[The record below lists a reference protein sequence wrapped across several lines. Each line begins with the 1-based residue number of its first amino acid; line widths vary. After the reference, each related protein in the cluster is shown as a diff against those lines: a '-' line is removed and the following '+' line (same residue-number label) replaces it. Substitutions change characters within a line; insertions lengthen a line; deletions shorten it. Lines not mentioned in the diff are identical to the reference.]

1 MNYKKLQ
8 IVPIKR
14 RYLRISETE
23 NPIPITVFTVK
34 SSFSSL
40 FMDLRVLVNSRH
52 LVGKK
57 GSVETVMNGNGS
69 HLNHENCEGTT
80 GISEHLL
87 GSQRREFSDN

>member
-23 NPIPITVFTVK
+23 NQYRITVFTVK

-40 FMDLRVLVNSRH
+40 FMDLRALVNSRH
-52 LVGKK
+52 LVKK
-57 GSVETVMNGNGS
+57 GSVETVHARRIVLSNALGGYGT
-69 HLNHENCEGTT
+69 NC
-80 GISEHLL
+80 S
-87 GSQRREFSDN
+87 